1 MAFPTPNLS
10 LSSVLRAYTGNT
22 TGSMNSL
29 RGVTYY
35 DSAGATYNAPAI
47 GVLFPL
53 LQTFGGRYSF
63 NPTPQVINV
72 VSGTTTVS
80 PPGFPWPNPLRVL
93 IQLTGGGGG
102 AGGNGGSYISPVG
115 AGNNSGGA
123 GGGGGGG
130 EYSSQTFTY
139 VSGQSINITLFPL
152 GGAGGGGGGGSAGF
166 IVGQPGNGGA
176 VGTNASVTF
185 NGNTLL
191 AIGGQ
196 GGGGGGPANVS
207 SAGSGGSG
215 GAGGG
220 SGPGAGSNGNN
231 ANQYFGASGGVCGAG
246 GTNGSGGGSS
256 NQPQNSGGGPAAGLQ
271 GGPGQNGSIIITWYY
286 I

>member
-1 MAFPTPNLS
+1 MAFPSTNITLKQVCDAYGVASNMGALSGKSAYDTSGNPFTVPNAS
-10 LSSVLRAYTGNT
+10 PGNNINLAFF
-22 TGSMNSL
+22 S
-29 RGVTYY
+29 
-35 DSAGATYNAPAI
+35 
-47 GVLFPL
+47 
-53 LQTFGGRYSF
+53 GRYSF

-72 VSGTTTVS
+72 VSGITTVS

-102 AGGNGGSYISPVG
+102 AGGNGGSYVSPLE

-139 VSGQSINITLFPL
+139 VSGQSININSFPL
-152 GGAGGGGGGGSAGF
+152 GGAGGGGGGANAGF
-166 IVGQPGNGGA
+166 YVGHSGNGGA

-185 NGNTLL
+185 NGNTIL

-196 GGGGGGPANVS
+196 GGGGGGAANVS
-207 SAGSGGSG
+207 SAGGGGGG

-220 SGPGAGSNGNN
+220 SGPGAGNNGNS
-231 ANQYFGASGGVCGAG
+231 ANQYNGAFGGVCGAG
-246 GTNGSGGGSS
+246 GSNGSGGSS
-256 NQPQNSGGGPAAGLQ
+256 LDQPQNNSSGGPADGYQ